1 MRLTTS
7 LVGVVLAVV
16 ALPANAQSARQPTPY
31 EMALAAGY
39 KATITCGAVF
49 LAGRTEAQIAV
60 DELAGIYPE
69 YAAIVPTLTATIDQ
83 RARAVTVPFGPD
95 LPPRIAIWSATT
107 GCTTLP
113 IGTPMQAIPAP
124 AAGKPGPVG
133 PAPGAWPRGDAL
145 PKKPLQQLEPVVR
158 AFDATAYGRG
168 TKTTGVVVVNA
179 NQIIAEQYAPG
190 FGPFTAQRTWSVAK
204 SMTGIL
210 AGMAVQAGAV
220 KVDQPAAI
228 TAWADPRDPRRAI
241 TLDNLLRMAS
251 GLHSDSAGNRT
262 DAIYFGGTGVQEN
275 ATQWPLEAKPGT
287 RFRYANNDILLAM
300 LSVRSG
306 LGDARYK
313 SFPHTALFGKLGM
326 RHSFAEADLR
336 GDYILSSR
344 VWTTARDLA
353 RFGQFCL
360 NDGVWNSERLLPAG
374 WVKYVTTPS
383 GPQPPGAFGYGATFW
398 LMNKSPGV
406 PADTYSANGNRGQFV
421 VVVPSRGIVIVRRGE
436 DPGTNFDI
444 AKFTAD
450 VLAAVK

>member
-1 MRLTTS
+1 MRLTTNA
-7 LVGVVLAVV
+7 LGIALAVM
-16 ALPANAQSARQPTPY
+16 ALPASAQVARQPSAY
-31 EMALAAGY
+31 DLALAAGY

-49 LAGRTEAQIAV
+49 VAGRSEAQIAV

-83 RARAVTVPFGPD
+83 RSRAVSVPFAPD
-95 LPPRIAIWSATT
+95 LPPRIAIWSART

-113 IGTPMQAIPAP
+113 IGTPVQAMPAP
-124 AAGKPGPVG
+124 ASGTPGPAG
-133 PAPGAWPRGDAL
+133 PAQGMWPRGDAL
-145 PKKPLQQLEPVVR
+145 PNTALLPLEPVAR
-158 AFDATAYGRG
+158 AFDPMAYGRG
-168 TKTTGVVVVNA
+168 TKTTGVVVVKA

-204 SMTGIL
+204 SMTGTL
-210 AGMAVQAGAV
+210 AGMAVLAGAV
-220 KVDQPAAI
+220 KVDQPVAI
-228 TAWADPRDPRRAI
+228 AVWADPRDPRRTI

-251 GLHSDSAGNRT
+251 GLHSDTAGNRT

-275 ATQWPLEAKPGT
+275 VAQWPLEAKPGT

-300 LSVRSG
+300 LSIRAR
-306 LGDARYK
+306 LGEARYK
-313 SFPHTALFGKLGM
+313 FFPHTALFAKLGM

-353 RFGQFCL
+353 RFGQFYL
-360 NDGVWNSERLLPAG
+360 NDGVWNGERLLPTG

-383 GPQPPGAFGYGATFW
+383 GPQPPGDFGYGATFW
-398 LMNKSPGV
+398 LINKSPGV

-421 VVVPSRGIVIVRRGE
+421 VIVPSRGIVIVRRGE
-436 DPGTNFDI
+436 DPGSFDI